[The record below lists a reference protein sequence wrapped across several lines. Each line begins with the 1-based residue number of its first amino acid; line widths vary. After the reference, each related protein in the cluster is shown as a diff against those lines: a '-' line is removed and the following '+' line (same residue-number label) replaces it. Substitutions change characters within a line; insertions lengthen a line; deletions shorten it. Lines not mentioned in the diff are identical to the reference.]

1 MNKFYNFVSNNNKS
15 ELYLYGAIVSE
26 KWSDDDIDFKDF
38 KNAIDNLNN
47 DSTLEVYVNSP
58 GGEVFVT
65 QSIISLLKR
74 AKATKN
80 ITLDCYIDGL
90 GASCASW
97 LPMIADNLYIYDGSM
112 LMLHKPMSSLFF
124 ANADDMKKEI
134 ELLDKIE
141 SQMIENYMARAK
153 ETLTEETLKDMLSK
167 ETWLTAD
174 EIENY
179 FNVTRLN
186 TSKQL
191 VACLD
196 KELMDK
202 YKNVPEE
209 LRGEQQEVADV
220 NIVKALI
227 DEQDAKQKQIEI
239 ANKVKLLDLELALI

>member
-1 MNKFYNFVSNNNKS
+1 MNKFYNFITNNDKS

-26 KWSDDDIDFKDF
+26 KWSEDDVDFKDF
-38 KNAIDNLNN
+38 KNTIDELNN
-47 DSTLEVYVNSP
+47 SSTLEIYINSP

-80 ITLDCYIDGL
+80 ISIDCYIDGL

-124 ANADDMKKEI
+124 ANVEEMKKEI

-141 SQMIENYMARAK
+141 SQMIESYMLRAK
-153 ETLTEETLKDMLSK
+153 ETLTEEFLKDMLSK
-167 ETWLTAD
+167 ETWLNAD
-174 EIENY
+174 EIEEY

-186 TSKQL
+186 SSKQL

-196 KELMDK
+196 KEMLNK
-202 YKNVPEE
+202 YKNIPKNLV
-209 LRGEQQEVADV
+209 DV
-220 NIVKALI
+220 KEYEKNIENKRRLL
-227 DEQDAKQKQIEI
+227 EI
-239 ANKVKLLDLELALI
+239 ELALV

>member
-1 MNKFYNFVSNNNKS
+1 MNKFYNFISNNNKS

-47 DSTLEVYVNSP
+47 VNSP

-141 SQMIENYMARAK
+141 AQMVENYMSRAK
-153 ETLTEETLKDMLSK
+153 ETLTEEVLKDMLAK

-179 FNVTRLN
+179 FNVTRLD
-186 TSKQL
+186 TSKKL

-209 LRGEQQEVADV
+209 LKDDDKESEEEE
-220 NIVKALI
+220 KKKL
-227 DEQDAKQKQIEI
+227 E
-239 ANKVKLLDLELALI
+239 NKIKLLDLELALI

>member
-1 MNKFYNFVSNNNKS
+1 MNKFYNFISNNNKS

-141 SQMIENYMARAK
+141 AQMVENYKSRAK
-153 ETLTEETLKDMLSK
+153 ETLTEEVLKDMLAK

-179 FNVTRLN
+179 FNVTRLD
-186 TSKQL
+186 TSKKL

-209 LRGEQQEVADV
+209 LKDDDKESEEEE
-220 NIVKALI
+220 KKKL
-227 DEQDAKQKQIEI
+227 E
-239 ANKVKLLDLELALI
+239 NKIKLLDLELALI

>member
-1 MNKFYNFVSNNNKS
+1 MNKFYNFISNNNKS

-141 SQMIENYMARAK
+141 AQMVENYMSRAK
-153 ETLTEETLKDMLSK
+153 ETLTEEVLKDMLAK

-179 FNVTRLN
+179 FNVTRLD
-186 TSKQL
+186 TSKKL

-209 LRGEQQEVADV
+209 LKDDDKESEEEE
-220 NIVKALI
+220 KKKL
-227 DEQDAKQKQIEI
+227 E
-239 ANKVKLLDLELALI
+239 NKIKLLDLELALI

>member
-1 MNKFYNFVSNNNKS
+1 MNKFYNFVTNNNKS

-26 KWSDDDIDFKDF
+26 KWSEDDIVFKDF
-38 KNAIDNLNN
+38 KTAIDGLNN
-47 DSTLEVYVNSP
+47 DSTLEIYVNSP

-65 QSIISLLKR
+65 QSIISILKR

-80 ITLDCYIDGL
+80 INIDCYIDGL

-97 LPMIADNLYIYDGSM
+97 LPMVCDNLYIYDGSM

-141 SQMIENYMARAK
+141 SQMVENYMSRAK
-153 ETLTEETLKDMLSK
+153 ETLTEEVLKDMLSK

-186 TSKQL
+186 TSKKL

-209 LRGEQQEVADV
+209 LKEKQEKPKETSED
-220 NIVKALI
+220 IKESEEEEKKKL
-227 DEQDAKQKQIEI
+227 E
-239 ANKVKLLDLELALI
+239 NKIKLLDLELALI

>member
-1 MNKFYNFVSNNNKS
+1 MNKFYNFISNNNKS

-141 SQMIENYMARAK
+141 AQMVENYMSRAK
-153 ETLTEETLKDMLSK
+153 ETLTEEVLKDMLAK

-179 FNVTRLN
+179 FNVTRLD
-186 TSKQL
+186 TSKKL

-196 KELMDK
+196 KELMDR

-209 LRGEQQEVADV
+209 LKDDDKESEEEE
-220 NIVKALI
+220 KKKL
-227 DEQDAKQKQIEI
+227 E
-239 ANKVKLLDLELALI
+239 NKIKLLDLELALI

>member
-1 MNKFYNFVSNNNKS
+1 MNKFYNFINNNNKS

-26 KWSDDDIDFKDF
+26 KWSEDDIDFKDF
-38 KNAIDNLNN
+38 KTAIDLLNN

-80 ITLDCYIDGL
+80 INIDCYIDGL

-141 SQMIENYMARAK
+141 SQMIENYMSRAK
-153 ETLTEETLKDMLSK
+153 DTLTEDILKDMLSK
-167 ETWLTAD
+167 ET
-174 EIENY
+174 
-179 FNVTRLN
+179 
-186 TSKQL
+186 
-191 VACLD
+191 C
-196 KELMDK
+196 
-202 YKNVPEE
+202 
-209 LRGEQQEVADV
+209 
-220 NIVKALI
+220 
-227 DEQDAKQKQIEI
+227 
-239 ANKVKLLDLELALI
+239 

>member
-80 ITLDCYIDGL
+80 INIDCYIDGL

-97 LPMIADNLYIYDGSM
+97 LPMVCDNLYIYNGSM

-141 SQMIENYMARAK
+141 SQMVENYMSKAK
-153 ETLTEETLKDMLSK
+153 ETLTEEVLKDMLAK

-179 FNVTRLN
+179 FNVTRLD
-186 TSKQL
+186 TSKKL

-209 LRGEQQEVADV
+209 LKEEQEKPKETSKDD
-220 NIVKALI
+220 KESEEEEKKKL
-227 DEQDAKQKQIEI
+227 E
-239 ANKVKLLDLELALI
+239 NKIKLLDLELALI

>member
-1 MNKFYNFVSNNNKS
+1 MNKFYNFITNNNKS

-209 LRGEQQEVADV
+209 LKEKQEEPETTEEVPKDD
-220 NIVKALI
+220 KESEEEEKKKL
-227 DEQDAKQKQIEI
+227 E
-239 ANKVKLLDLELALI
+239 NKIKLLDLELALI